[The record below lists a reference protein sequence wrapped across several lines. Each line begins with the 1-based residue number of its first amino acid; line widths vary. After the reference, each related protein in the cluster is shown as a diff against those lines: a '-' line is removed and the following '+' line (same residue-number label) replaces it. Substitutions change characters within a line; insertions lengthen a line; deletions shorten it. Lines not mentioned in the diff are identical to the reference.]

1 MGLTVVT
8 LVFGELIPKSLG
20 VSNAEMVARIMV
32 RFAVCICLST
42 CLCMRVH
49 ICMPHN
55 APHPPFPTF
64 TRPHSTTTYPHTP
77 TNKPKINTRCRPSTS
92 WPWCSPPWGRFCP
105 CSPSSSSASSGSRS
119 VNFRSYLYTYTMPSS
134 TPTPPTHPQ
143 PPQHPP
149 VYCVYTGRRRRARL
163 RGPAPPAGGGR
174 PEVGRDRG
182 AGGADDQPGL
192 EHAGAFL
199 K

>member
-149 VYCVYTGRRRRARL
+149 MYTQ
-163 RGPAPPAGGGR
+163 
-174 PEVGRDRG
+174 
-182 AGGADDQPGL
+182 ADDDERVSEDQL
-192 EHAGAFL
+192 RLLVAGAQKSGGIEAQEGQMINQVLNMQVRF
-199 K
+199 